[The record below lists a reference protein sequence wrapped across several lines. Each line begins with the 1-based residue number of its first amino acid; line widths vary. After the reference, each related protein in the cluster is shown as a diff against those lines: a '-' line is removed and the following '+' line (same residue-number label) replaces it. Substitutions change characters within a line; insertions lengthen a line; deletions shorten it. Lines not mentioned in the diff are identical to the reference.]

1 MEALF
6 DTDTVFLGNPLR
18 SWLLAAAT
26 AIVVFIALWA
36 AKRLLVRYV
45 AKLSRK
51 TKTYID
57 DVIRESIARTRTF
70 FVVFVSLYA
79 GSGVLFMTDDVARTI
94 NRIVGLVIIVQIG
107 IWGNTAIRTVIDSEA
122 KRRMATDPN
131 SVTTLGALGFV
142 GRLLMW
148 ALLVLMA
155 LDNFG
160 YDVTALLAGLGIGGI
175 AVALAVQNI
184 LGDLLG
190 SLSIV
195 LDKPF
200 EVGDFII
207 VDDKLGTV
215 ERVGLK
221 TTRIRALSGEQLVFA
236 NSDLLSARIQNYK
249 RMFERRA
256 VFTIRVKYG
265 TPRHL
270 IEKAAQIIRAAIEAQ
285 ELARFDRAHFAS
297 YAESALLFEAV
308 YYVKEPGYNEYMDT
322 QQAIN
327 LHIHAEFDKEGIE
340 FALPARVVTME
351 GAEAQPE

>member
-1 MEALF
+1 ML
-6 DTDTVFLGNPLR
+6 LGR
-18 SWLLAAAT
+18 GA
-26 AIVVFIALWA
+26 
-36 AKRLLVRYV
+36 
-45 AKLSRK
+45 
-51 TKTYID
+51 
-57 DVIRESIARTRTF
+57 
-70 FVVFVSLYA
+70 
-79 GSGVLFMTDDVARTI
+79 
-94 NRIVGLVIIVQIG
+94 
-107 IWGNTAIRTVIDSEA
+107 
-122 KRRMATDPN
+122 DP
-131 SVTTLGALGFV
+131 
-142 GRLLMW
+142 
-148 ALLVLMA
+148 
-155 LDNFG
+155 
-160 YDVTALLAGLGIGGI
+160 
-175 AVALAVQNI
+175 ALALQNV
-184 LGDLLG
+184 LGDLFA

-195 LDKPF
+195 FDKPF
-200 EVGDFII
+200 VVGDSVA
-207 VDDKLGTV
+207 VDDFSGTV
-215 ERVGLK
+215 EYVGLK
-221 TTRIRALSGEQLVFA
+221 TTRIRSISGEQLVFA

>member
-6 DTDTVFLGNPLR
+6 DTDIVFLGNPLR
-18 SWLLAAAT
+18 TWLLAAAT
-26 AIVVFIALWA
+26 AIFVFIALWA

-45 AKLSRK
+45 AKLSGK

-94 NRIVGLVIIVQIG
+94 NRIVGLVIIIQIG
-107 IWGNTAIRTVIDSEA
+107 IWGNAAIRTVIDSET

-131 SVTTLGALGFV
+131 SVTTLGALGFI

-184 LGDLLG
+184 LGDLLA

-200 EVGDFII
+200 EVGDFIVI
-207 VDDKLGTV
+207 DDKSGTV

-221 TTRIRALSGEQLVFA
+221 TSRIRALSGEQLVFS
-236 NSDLLSARIQNYK
+236 NSDLLSARIQNFK
-249 RMFERRA
+249 RMFERRIA
-256 VFTIRVKYG
+256 FTVGVTYT
-265 TPRHL
+265 TPRARL
-270 IEKAAQIIRAAIEAQ
+270 KEIPGIIQSAIESQ
-285 ELARFDRAHFAS
+285 EHARFDRAHFAR
-297 YAESALLFEAV
+297 YGDSALVFEAV
-308 YYVKEPGYNEYMDT
+308 YYVTVPDYNVYMDV
-322 QQAIN
+322 QQMIN
-327 LHIHAEFDKEGIE
+327 LRIHEAFEAAGVE
-340 FALPARVVTME
+340 FAFPTRTVILQQQGTP
-351 GAEAQPE
+351 Q